1 MTIPRCP
8 DCIHRGVTFVCFAN
22 STLITSFLKLPS
34 LLSSFPSQLL
44 ALPLS
49 HSLSFLVSLSIV
61 VLSVLLIVVFLLF
74 VIAPCWWIWWS
85 LFFLTVGVSLPN
97 RMHVQY
103 GLHGT
108 VVSVHQRYST
118 VCTMLTVGASLPYRM
133 RVRAASY
140 DSLRAPVVHYRLY
153 HAGTTIRSRCHI
165 RFFCELNI
173 VHHFLPQTSLSSFL
187 SPSASCSTTVS
198 LPLVPREFEHCC
210 LVVLCFCCVDL
221 YKGFSIASC
230 CIWISYM
237 LVNVLSQSNKCAH
250 ASEDI

>member
-1 MTIPRCP
+1 MLLYSTVCTMCIMTIPRCP
-8 DCIHRGVTFVCFAN
+8 DRIHRGVTFVRFAN
-22 STLITSFLKLPS
+22 STLITSFLKELPF

-49 HSLSFLVSLSIV
+49 HSLSFLVSLSIAVSLV
-61 VLSVLLIVVFLLF
+61 VLVDCCLLVVCDCPLLMNL
-74 VIAPCWWIWWS
+74 VIA
-85 LFFLTVGVSLPN
+85 FFPTVGASLPY

-108 VVSVHQRYST
+108 VVSVHLRYST

-140 DSLRAPVVHYRLY
+140 DSLRAPVVHYCLY

-187 SPSASCSTTVS
+187 SPSASRSTTV
-198 LPLVPREFEHCC
+198 LPPLVPREFEHCC
-210 LVVLCFCCVDL
+210 LVDC
-221 YKGFSIASC
+221 IATDF
-230 CIWISYM
+230 Y
-237 LVNVLSQSNKCAH
+237 
-250 ASEDI
+250 